1 MERKKEN
8 GSLVLAQQQL
18 LRPKLLDGTHNN
30 SCCCCC
36 LFDIAIA
43 AAAFKL
49 CIGSALSFSLSLS
62 NRLSPSLVHTPSLS
76 LTHTQRKIS
85 LSLSFM
91 QKSYLIGILS
101 SSLSPPP
108 GRSFLLLL
116 LLFSLSL
123 HLGWLQSGTSILDAI
138 LHTNFIF
145 VDVSGI
151 VNSFDVSCA
160 RRITC
165 M

>member
-49 CIGSALSFSLSLS
+49 CIGSALSFFLSLS

-76 LTHTQRKIS
+76 LSHTHTEGNLS
-85 LSLSFM
+85 LSLSCRNRTWLEFC
-91 QKSYLIGILS
+91 LPLS
-101 SSLSPPP
+101 LLRPVDRFFFFFFSFLSLSIL
-108 GRSFLLLL
+108 GGFNRGLQFWMRSC
-116 LLFSLSL
+116 
-123 HLGWLQSGTSILDAI
+123 IPI
-138 LHTNFIF
+138 
-145 VDVSGI
+145 
-151 VNSFDVSCA
+151 SFCW
-160 RRITC
+160 C
-165 M
+165 